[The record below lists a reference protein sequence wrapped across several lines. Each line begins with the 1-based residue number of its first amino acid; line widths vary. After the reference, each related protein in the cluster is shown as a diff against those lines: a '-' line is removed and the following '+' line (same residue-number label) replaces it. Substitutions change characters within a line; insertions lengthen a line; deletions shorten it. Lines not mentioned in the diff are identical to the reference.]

1 MITKVIELPSGSN
14 KRFMA
19 ELYLNGIHRGRMT
32 EGYTKRIRFGAPEGK
47 TFIDHGDEKKR
58 ENYWKRH
65 MANPVE
71 KYRIENFIPSAALLS
86 AFLLWGETT
95 DMRENINMLNTVLGN

>member
-1 MITKVIELPSGSN
+1 MITKVIELPKGSN

-19 ELYLNGIHRGRMT
+19 ELSLNGIP
-32 EGYTKRIRFGAPEGK
+32 KRIKFGAPGGS
-47 TFIDHGDEKKR
+47 TFLDHGDKKKR

-86 AFLLWGETT
+86 AFLLWGEST
-95 DMRENINMLNTVLGN
+95 DMRENVEALNGLF

>member
-1 MITKVIELPSGSN
+1 MITKVLELPKGSN
-14 KRFMA
+14 KRFIA
-19 ELYLNGIHRGRMT
+19 ELSLNGII
-32 EGYTKRIRFGAPEGK
+32 KRIKFGAPEGS
-47 TFIDHGDEKKR
+47 TYLDHGDEKKR

-95 DMRENINMLNTVLGN
+95 DMLKNINMLNTVLGN